1 MELKSLILGL
11 FLSSAAFALKSGGG
25 LGVVFLQA
33 PGKTRRLLSI
43 IVFMA
48 GYAIVFAAAALILS
62 RVDFM
67 DHVDLVQTFFRSG
80 MTLHFILA
88 LLLAGWGIHLLK
100 DPGNSKQTTRGWIPL
115 VVPCPVC
122 FSVILLSCS
131 FVGALY
137 PDQPLIFFVLYAG
150 FILISLGVALCV
162 ALLVRDLTVVRPFLG
177 ALMLLLAVYFGLSVI
192 VIPQFAD
199 LDKIYRISRNEVEIS
214 RQIIVLII
222 LCIGA
227 VVLGFFNPF
236 KRE

>member
-1 MELKSLILGL
+1 MEIKSLILGL

-100 DPGNSKQTTRGWIPL
+100 DSGNSKQATRGWIPL

-137 PDQPLIFFVLYAG
+137 PDQPMIFFALYAG
-150 FILISLGVALCV
+150 FILLSLGVAFCV
-162 ALLVRDLTVVRPFLG
+162 AGLWEPAAVRPFLG
-177 ALMLLLAVYFGLSVI
+177 ILMLFLACYFGLSVI

-199 LDKIYRISRNEVEIS
+199 LDKIYRISRNEVEMS
-214 RQIIVLII
+214 RQTIVLTI

-227 VVLGFFNPF
+227 VIIGFINPF